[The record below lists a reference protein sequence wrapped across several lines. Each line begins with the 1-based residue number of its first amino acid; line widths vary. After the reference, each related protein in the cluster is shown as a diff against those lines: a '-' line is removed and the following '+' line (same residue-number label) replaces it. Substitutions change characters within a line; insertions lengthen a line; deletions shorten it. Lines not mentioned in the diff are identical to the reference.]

1 MAFQKANLLFQT
13 VIIVAKSSEG
23 KIFTKCPPEKKG
35 PDDQSSKI
43 IMDENIGV
51 EDEEQN
57 SPSAQDLHNFSQR
70 ELSSSSP
77 LPENVSPSDIVNE
90 R

>member
-1 MAFQKANLLFQT
+1 MLDEN
-13 VIIVAKSSEG
+13 
-23 KIFTKCPPEKKG
+23 IF
-35 PDDQSSKI
+35 
-43 IMDENIGV
+43 MDENVGV

-70 ELSSSSP
+70 ELSSLSP